1 MLLDRKA
8 PFIQG
13 RYLLPVGAVL
23 ALVVAQAVRAVPSRF
38 RAVAIGCVLGGL
50 VAFQIACLALV
61 ATRYY
66 A

>member
-1 MLLDRKA
+1 MLVDDEA
-8 PFIQG
+8 PFVQG

-23 ALVVAQAVRAVPSRF
+23 ALAVAQAVRALPTRF
-38 RAVAIGCVLGGL
+38 RTVAIGCVLGGL
-50 VAFQIACLALV
+50 VALQLACLAII